1 MLPSRLFLS
10 LIFLFLLSAA
20 GCAQLPPAPAATP
33 PPLRLGESATPL
45 NYVARLVVDPARD
58 DFEGEISID
67 VRLNQATKMIW
78 LNATE
83 LNISRAKIDLQA
95 TATSVALT
103 PIAGGDD
110 FVGLQAD
117 TVLPIGNAKITIQYK
132 GKLEPLATYG
142 LFKQKSGNDLYVVSQ
157 FEATDARRAF
167 PCFDE
172 PGWKTPWQL
181 TLDVPADLVA
191 VSNTP
196 QRAEEKL
203 PGNWKRLRFAPTPP
217 LPAYLVALAVG
228 PFDVVDG
235 GTAGMKNTPLR
246 YLTPRGRGA
255 EARYAKENTPR
266 LLALLENYFGSPYPY
281 EKLDSVTI
289 PQTVGFGAMENVGM
303 ITYAG
308 RLLLAKPHEESDN
321 FRQSYASVAAH
332 EISHQWFGNLV
343 TMKWWDDVWLNE
355 AFATWLGSNKIPH
368 EFNPEWNDG
377 WSRARQRQSAINSD
391 RLVSTRRVRNP
402 IDKKDDIWA
411 AFDSITYQKG
421 GAVLEMFEASMQPGP
436 FRDGVRLHMK
446 NHAHANATME
456 DFVGALSAASG
467 DKNLVKAFSGFIE
480 QPGVP
485 LIDVKLECGS
495 AGSTPPTLVL
505 QQSRLKPAGSKAT
518 AVESW
523 NTPACFSFALNG
535 QVQKQCANV
544 PNGTS
549 RVALTNVKACP
560 DWVMGNAQG
569 VGYYV
574 TRYDAAIR
582 SRLKQHALNLP
593 APEAIAML
601 SDAVLLTE
609 SGLHAVDDS
618 LVLSATQ
625 LGHKDAVVQ
634 QAALE
639 LLKSL
644 RVEWLTP
651 TQRQTYA
658 QIMREQVVPLA
669 TRLTWLDQ
677 PGDSERVRR
686 LRQTALPLAADAGED
701 GTLRNQAAAMAQA
714 WLAKRDAIPA
724 GIVDAVLNTA
734 GVFAKAAQVEAM
746 EQQLLT
752 TDDSGDRNRLLTA
765 LAHVRDTALHERV
778 LALALN
784 NKVNGREAED
794 FLMESL
800 QKAPNDSASLHKDQN
815 RPASF
820 TYIRK
825 NFDALASKVPQHRVA
840 QFMLGLDRMC
850 STSERDS
857 YVDFFNSRHSKFEGG
872 PLIYTQALEK
882 IELCIAARET
892 SQKNAVKQALIK

>member
-1 MLPSRLFLS
+1 MFAKRLS
-10 LIFLFLLSAA
+10 LQLISFCLLFIAA
-20 GCAQLPPAPAATP
+20 CAQIAQVPSATPPALRLGTAATP
-33 PPLRLGESATPL
+33 LRYA
-45 NYVARLVVDPARD
+45 ARLVIDPARD
-58 DFEGEISID
+58 DFDGEISID
-67 VRLNQATKMIW
+67 IRVNQATKIIW

-83 LNISRAKIDLQA
+83 IKIATAKIEIQ
-95 TATSVALT
+95 TPATSIALT
-103 PIAGGDD
+103 PIAAGDD

-117 TVLPIGNAKITIQYK
+117 TVLPAGNAKITIQYR

-157 FEATDARRAF
+157 FEAYDARRAF

-172 PGWKTPWQL
+172 PGWKTPWQV

-196 QRAEEKL
+196 QLNEAKL
-203 PGNWKRLRFAPTPP
+203 PKNWKRLSFAPTPP
-217 LPAYLVALAVG
+217 LPAYLIAMAIG

-246 YLTPRGRGA
+246 YLTPKGRGA

-321 FRQSYASVAAH
+321 FRQTYASVAAH

-368 EFNPEWNDG
+368 EFNPEWDDG
-377 WSRARQRQSAINSD
+377 WSRAQQRQRAINSD
-391 RLVSTRRVRNP
+391 RLASTRRVRNP

-411 AFDSITYQKG
+411 AFDNITYQKG
-421 GAVLEMFEASMQPGP
+421 GAVLEMFEASMKPGP

-456 DFVGALSAASG
+456 DFVGALSSASG
-467 DKNLVKAFSGFIE
+467 EKNLVAAFSSFIE

-485 LIDVKLECGS
+485 LIEAKLDCSDTHS
-495 AGSTPPTLVL
+495 APVLLL
-505 QQSRLKPAGSKAT
+505 QQSRLKPAGSKFAAT
-518 AVESW
+518 ESW
-523 NTPACFSFALNG
+523 NTPACFSFAEAGKVQTQCVNIANG
-535 QVQKQCANV
+535 S
-544 PNGTS
+544 S
-549 RVALTNVKACP
+549 RVALSNAKSCP

-574 TRYDAAIR
+574 TRYDAAMR
-582 SRLKQHALNLP
+582 SRLKQHALTLP

-609 SGLHAVDDS
+609 SGLQSVDDS
-618 LVLSATQ
+618 LALGAAQ
-625 LGHKDAVVQ
+625 LGHKDPVVQ
-634 QAALE
+634 QTALE
-639 LLKSL
+639 LLKSV
-644 RVEWLTP
+644 RTEWLNP

-677 PGDSERVRR
+677 QGDSERVRR
-686 LRQTALPLAADAGED
+686 LRETALPLAADAGED
-701 GTLRNQAAAMAQA
+701 ATLRSQASALAQA
-714 WLAKRDAIPA
+714 WLVKRDTIPA
-724 GIVDAVLNTA
+724 GMVEAVLNTA
-734 GVFAKAAQVEAM
+734 GAFAKAPMFEAM

-752 TDDSGDRNRLLTA
+752 IEDSGDRNKLLTA
-765 LAHVRDTALHERV
+765 VAHVREPTLHQRA

-784 NKVNGREAED
+784 DKVNGREAED
-794 FLMESL
+794 FLMEAL
-800 QKAPNDSASLHKDQN
+800 QKAPNNSASLHKDQN
-815 RPASF
+815 SAASF

-825 NFDALASKVPQHRVA
+825 NFDALAAKVPQHRVA

-850 STSERDS
+850 SSVERDR
-857 YVDFFNSRHSKFEGG
+857 YVDFFKSRNSKYEGG

-882 IELCIAARET
+882 IELCIAAREM
-892 SQKNAVKQALIK
+892 SQKNTVKQAVVN